1 MKRLLLSIAVMTFG
15 ASVAM
20 AQCTPDITAPAPN
33 YADSTFGAWPDT
45 TTNFVSGAVG
55 IPYAQELQFKVPT
68 DAGDVDPLLAG
79 STIQSFT
86 VDAVNGLPPGL
97 GYACNISNCQFVGGT
112 VGCALLSGTPTT
124 LGTYP
129 VTIDVT
135 GVVVIFCFPANAP
148 YTFVGYEIIIG
159 TAGEV
164 ELVYNP
170 FKVVPN
176 PANDKIN
183 IQGLTKFNV
192 SDIQITNMDGKVMR
206 TMNATGLASME
217 VSLDGF
223 ANGIYFV
230 NVNHANGK
238 EVVKFIKE

>member
-1 MKRLLLSIAVMTFG
+1 MKKLLLSIAVLTFG
-15 ASVAM
+15 TSVAM
-20 AQCTPDITAPAPN
+20 AQCTPDVTAPAPN

-45 TTNFVSGAVG
+45 TTNFANGAVG
-55 IPYAQELQFKVPT
+55 VPYTQELQFKVPL

-79 STIQSFT
+79 SDIESFT

-97 GYACNISNCQFVGGT
+97 SYACNISNCEFLGGT

-124 LGTYP
+124 AGTYE
-129 VTIDVT
+129 VEIEVT
-135 GVVVIFCFPANAP
+135 GVISIFGFPANAP
-148 YTFVGYEIIIG
+148 YTFVGYEIVIG
-159 TAGEV
+159 AAGEV

-183 IQGLTKFNV
+183 IQGLSKFNV
-192 SDIQITNMDGKVMR
+192 TGIEITNMD
-206 TMNATGLASME
+206 ATGLASME

-230 NVNHANGK
+230 NVNHSNGK

>member
-1 MKRLLLSIAVMTFG
+1 MKKLLLSIAVLTFG
-15 ASVAM
+15 ASAAM
-20 AQCTPDITAPAPN
+20 AQCTPDVTAPAPN

-45 TTNFVSGAVG
+45 TTNFANGAVG
-55 IPYAQELQFKVPT
+55 VAYTQELQFKAPL
-68 DAGDVDPLLAG
+68 DAGDVDPFLAG
-79 STIQSFT
+79 SDIQSFT

-97 GYACNISNCQFVGGT
+97 SYACNISNCTFNGGT

-124 LGTYP
+124 AGTYE
-129 VTIDVT
+129 VSIDVT
-135 GVVVIFCFPANAP
+135 GVILILGFPANAP
-148 YTFVGYEIIIG
+148 YTFVGYEIVIG
-159 TAGEV
+159 AAGEV

-183 IQGLTKFNV
+183 IQGLSKFNV
-192 SDIQITNMDGKVMR
+192 TGIEITNMDGKVMR
-206 TMNATGLASME
+206 TMDATGLASME

-230 NVNHANGK
+230 NVNHSNGK

>member
-1 MKRLLLSIAVMTFG
+1 MKKLLLSIAVMTFG
-15 ASVAM
+15 ASAAM
-20 AQCTPDITAPAPN
+20 AQCTPDITDPAPN

-45 TTNFVSGAVG
+45 TTNFVNGTVG
-55 IPYAQELQFKVPT
+55 VPYTQELQFKVPT
-68 DAGDVDPLLAG
+68 NAGDVSPLLTG
-79 STIQSFT
+79 QTIQSFT

-97 GYACNISNCQFVGGT
+97 SYACNLSNCTFNGGT

-124 LGTYP
+124 AGSYE
-129 VTIDVT
+129 VSIDVT
-135 GVVVIFCFPANAP
+135 GIVLIFGNPATAP
-148 YTFVGYEIIIG
+148 YTFVGYEIEIG
-159 TAGEV
+159 TAGEI

-170 FKVVPN
+170 FKIVPN

-183 IQGLTKFNV
+183 IQGLSKFNV
-192 SDIQITNMDGKVMR
+192 SGIEITNMDGKVMR
-206 TMNATGLASME
+206 TLEATGLASME

-230 NVNHANGK
+230 NVNHSNGK

>member
-1 MKRLLLSIAVMTFG
+1 MKKLLLSIAVLTFG
-15 ASVAM
+15 ASAAM
-20 AQCTPDITAPAPN
+20 AQCTPDVTAPAPN

-45 TTNFVSGAVG
+45 TTNFVNGTVG
-55 IPYAQELQFKVPT
+55 VPYVQELQFKVPLDAT
-68 DAGDVDPLLAG
+68 DVNPLLVGA
-79 STIQSFT
+79 TIQSFT
-86 VDAVNGLPPGL
+86 VTAVNGLPPGL
-97 GYACNISNCQFVGGT
+97 SYACNTSNCTFNGGS

-124 LGTYP
+124 ADSYE
-129 VTIDVT
+129 VSIEVN
-135 GVVVIFCFPANAP
+135 GVVMFGPITANAP
-148 YTFVGYEIIIG
+148 YTFVGYEIVIG
-159 TAGEV
+159 TLGEI

-183 IQGLTKFNV
+183 IQGLSKFNV
-192 SDIQITNMDGKVMR
+192 TGIEITNMDGKVMR
-206 TMNATGLASME
+206 TMDATGVASME

-230 NVNHANGK
+230 NVNHSNGK